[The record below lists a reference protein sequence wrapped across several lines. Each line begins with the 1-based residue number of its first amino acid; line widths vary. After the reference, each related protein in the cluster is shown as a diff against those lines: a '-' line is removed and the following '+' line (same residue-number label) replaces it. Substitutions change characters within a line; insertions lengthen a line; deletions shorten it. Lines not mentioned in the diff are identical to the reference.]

1 MRRIANKKSAGLVF
15 LAVALLAGVAAA
27 SPAINGAKVFER
39 VFNDCPGS
47 TLITTTGYPALM
59 SFSDQ
64 NAGCVGF
71 ANLHIWR
78 LSADGGA
85 SPAVFNNGDGFSLSA
100 DLVIEGT
107 GEAEAGIG
115 INPWFSLTDGRVN
128 VRTTD
133 GEIACFGGRMPFWSF
148 TDPAHGGLHYVKG
161 HPIHIEFIYHPNGL
175 SMASPGTIQY
185 NLVYDGNNYT
195 SGVLNFDQGN
205 PMEDPPYGLWGILN
219 GAGAGGFM
227 QFFPGQSP
235 PTGLC
240 AATWTNIVYT
250 PLDVVG
256 VEQKSWASVK
266 GLYR

>member
-1 MRRIANKKSAGLVF
+1 
-15 LAVALLAGVAAA
+15 
-27 SPAINGAKVFER
+27 R

-47 TLITTTGYPALM
+47 TLVSTNNYPGSM
-59 SFSDQ
+59 SFNDT

-78 LSADGGA
+78 LSTNGTTA
-85 SPAVFNNGDGFSLSA
+85 AVFNNPDGFSLSG
-100 DLVIEGT
+100 DLVIEGS
-107 GEAEAGIG
+107 GQAEAGLG
-115 INPWFSLTDGRVN
+115 INPWVSIHDGRGN

-133 GEIACFGGRMPFWSF
+133 GEIAWFGGRMPFWSF

-175 SMASPGTIQY
+175 SMGSPGTIQY

-205 PMEDPPYGLWGILN
+205 PAEDPPYGLWGILN

-227 QFFPGQSP
+227 QFFVGQSGP
-235 PTGLC
+235 MGQC

-256 VEQKSWASVK
+256 VQQKTWSTVK
-266 GLYR
+266 GMFR